1 MKATKLHLLATAAD
15 KARKA
20 NSAAYTKWS
29 KDQTPENDSAWTR
42 TKHEYHMASEKI
54 PSPPQRA
61 ILEALE
67 DARAC
72 AIRDVAVF
80 CTELRANL
88 KVPEDAM
95 GDYDRGSLVALALV
109 INRCEQMLKEGWPK

>member
-1 MKATKLHLLATAAD
+1 MSKAAKVRAVCMAYASVLQKPMVGLPQE
-15 KARKA
+15 ARDMYA
-20 NSAAYTKWS
+20 LGVE
-29 KDQTPENDSAWTR
+29 D
-42 TKHEYHMASEKI
+42 HI
-54 PSPPQRA
+54 
-61 ILEALE
+61 EALE

>member
-1 MKATKLHLLATAAD
+1 M
-15 KARKA
+15 
-20 NSAAYTKWS
+20 
-29 KDQTPENDSAWTR
+29 
-42 TKHEYHMASEKI
+42 
-54 PSPPQRA
+54 
-61 ILEALE
+61 
-67 DARAC
+67 
-72 AIRDVAVF
+72 AVF

>member
-1 MKATKLHLLATAAD
+1 MKATKLHQLATAA
-15 KARKA
+15 KAADEA
-20 NSAAYTKWS
+20 NSAAYARWA
-29 KDQTPENDSAWTR
+29 KDQTREHDAAWTR

-54 PSPPQRA
+54 PRPPQRA
-61 ILEALE
+61 IIEALE